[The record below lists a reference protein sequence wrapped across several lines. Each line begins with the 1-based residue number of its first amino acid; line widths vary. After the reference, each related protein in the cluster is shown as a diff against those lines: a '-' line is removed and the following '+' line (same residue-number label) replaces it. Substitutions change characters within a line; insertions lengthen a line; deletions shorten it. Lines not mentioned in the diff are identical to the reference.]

1 MSKEVKTEEEA
12 DPLNN
17 ITGLSESKKQMLRQ
31 LNKKFEDEKEQ
42 KLKESQED
50 VIPVKVMIN

>member
-42 KLKESQED
+42 KLKESQDD